1 MRNLRSIQRASRHH
15 HLVLRGQPQLQSL
28 LLLLSIAEQQVT
40 LQELTLAI
48 LCQQVL
54 LRVLVLLQVLLRL
67 QALLQLQAL
76 LRLQVVSL
84 HLILQRFKLL
94 VAQELTEPQ
103 QEILQLMPLQGQQL
117 VTPQKE
123 LGTRPQ
129 QMSRLCYRLL
139 LVPI

>member
-1 MRNLRSIQRASRHH
+1 MRNLKSIQRASRHR

-28 LLLLSIAEQQVT
+28 LLPLSIAMRQVT
-40 LQELTLAI
+40 PQELTLAI

-54 LRVLVLLQVLLRL
+54 LRVLVLLL

-123 LGTRPQ
+123 LGNRPQ